1 MAARLKPYHEQE
13 VRDKIQGGQLV
24 NLLQQIA
31 LEGKYNGEKVATER
45 IRAAEILLKKI
56 LPDLKALE
64 HEGFVDTD
72 ITLKW
77 RR

>member
-13 VRDKIQGGQLV
+13 VRDKIKGSQLV
-24 NLLQQIA
+24 NLLQDVAI
-31 LEGKYNGEKVATER
+31 EGKFNGEKVASER

-64 HEGFVDTD
+64 HEGYVDTD